1 MEHYKPYRHLRKSCT
16 ENCSIFRQISLKTVA
31 KKGKE
36 TRDSR
41 VVDGSASLPGNI
53 SLREARIP
61 VGSGRSRLE
70 RVSSCRLFARRCHR
84 CLGQPYPPRTADLGG
99 TSKRP
104 NPVYQPTDPPSPPL
118 VTYSVTADDQDD
130 FDSLVSAR
138 EHQRCIIVM
147 IRRV

>member
-1 MEHYKPYRHLRKSCT
+1 MENPAQRIAKSLD
-16 ENCSIFRQISLKTVA
+16 IYRQISLKCVA
-31 KKGKE
+31 KKGK
-36 TRDSR
+36 RR
-41 VVDGSASLPGNI
+41 VEDGSASLPGNI

-61 VGSGRSRLE
+61 VGSGRSRSE